1 MSNAMTAPADPKSL
15 VDGSS
20 NEALVLRRASN
31 ELNSELTP
39 GLIHEVNNVLTGI
52 YFNLEACQEASGSD
66 GGIPEAILEIGR
78 GVERIKELLARATQI
93 HLNVAERETTYHDLE
108 ALVASELDLL
118 RVVFPRTAK
127 IEFCPP
133 SAPIHVRVAEYPFR
147 IALLSAAARL
157 RAFLPTGR
165 IGITVSIFT
174 NPQLEE
180 VAARLGKEIPPGSVG
195 VSFRIPSSIDSAREI
210 DAYPAMGASVDVSMA
225 NAEAILAELGGCLA
239 VWNDSATEDCLVLLV
254 LPCCDF

>member
-1 MSNAMTAPADPKSL
+1 MGNAMTPPADPNSL

-20 NEALVLRRASN
+20 SGALVLRRASN
-31 ELNSELTP
+31 ELNAELTA

-52 YFNLEACQEASGSD
+52 YFNLEACQEAVGSD
-66 GGIPEAILEIGR
+66 GGIAEPILEIGR
-78 GVERIKELLARATQI
+78 GVERIKELLTRATQI

-127 IEFCPP
+127 IQFCGP

-147 IALLSAAARL
+147 VAFLSVAARL
-157 RAFLPTGR
+157 SSFLPTGR
-165 IGITVSIFT
+165 IEVPVSIFGT
-174 NPQLEE
+174 SQLEE

-195 VSFRIPSSIDSAREI
+195 VSFRIPSSIDSAQEI
-210 DAYPAMGASVDVSMA
+210 DAYPAVDAPVDVSMA
-225 NAEAILAELGGCLA
+225 NAEAVLAGLGGRLA
-239 VWNDSATEDCLVLLV
+239 VWNDSAGDDCLVLLV
-254 LPCCDF
+254 LPSCDF